1 MPFQAKKMGK
11 IPPYMFAEFARKKAE
26 MTKAGIDVI
35 DLGIGDPDL
44 PTPDH
49 IVDKLV
55 EEVRKPENSKYPSF
69 VGHIEFRKA
78 VANFY
83 KRQFNVELDPET
95 EVLALIGS
103 KEGLA
108 HIVPTLI
115 DPGDTVLIPDPGYP
129 PYRMAT
135 YLAEGT
141 VYYMPLKEENHFK
154 PVFADI
160 PEEVLTA
167 SKLMFLNYPG
177 NPTAA
182 TVDLTFFKEA
192 VSFAKSHQIVIAHD
206 SAYNMVTFQGYQAP
220 SILQVEGA
228 KEIAVEFGSLSK
240 TYSMTGYRIG
250 YAVGNKEVIQSLSVY
265 KNNTDT
271 GQFTPIQLAAAYA
284 LNGDQSCV
292 QKHNDIYW
300 ERMKAMID
308 GLKAI
313 GIFAEQPKG
322 SFFIW
327 AKTPKGYSSNEFAQK
342 VLDQSGV
349 IITPGNAFGPSGE
362 GYFRISLSLPNE
374 RLYEAIER
382 MKNNISLS
390 K

>member
-1 MPFQAKKMGK
+1 MGK

-49 IVDKLV
+49 IVDKLI
-55 EEVRKPENSKYPSF
+55 EEIRKPANSKYPSF
-69 VGHIEFRKA
+69 IGHIEFRKA

-83 KRQFNVELDPET
+83 KRQFNVDLDPET

-135 YLAEGT
+135 YLAEGI
-141 VYYMPLKEENHFK
+141 VRYMPLKEGNQYK
-154 PVFADI
+154 PIFNDI
-160 PEEVLTA
+160 PEDVLAA

-182 TVDLTFFKEA
+182 TVDLSFFKEA
-192 VSFAKSHQIVIAHD
+192 VSFARSHQIVIAHD

-228 KEIAVEFGSLSK
+228 KDITVEFGSLSK

-250 YAVGNKEVIQSLSVY
+250 YVVGNKEIIKSLSVY

-284 LNGDQSCV
+284 LNGNQGCV
-292 QKHNDIYW
+292 HKYNDIYQ
-300 ERMKAMID
+300 ERMAAMVEGLQAID
-308 GLKAI
+308 
-313 GIFAEQPKG
+313 IFVDPPKG

-327 AKTPKGYSSNEFAQK
+327 AKTPKGYTSNEFAQS
-342 VLDQSGV
+342 VLEQTGV

-362 GYFRISLSLPNE
+362 GYFRISLSLPND
-374 RLYEAIER
+374 RLFEAIER
-382 MKNNISLS
+382 MKKNITLTR

>member
-1 MPFQAKKMGK
+1 MGK

>member
-313 GIFAEQPKG
+313 GIFAEPPKG